1 MCQDSRSPSLA
12 RAEPRLGT
20 GTAVIV
26 EGLCGQPEWN
36 GKRGL
41 VHSFDEEKG
50 RYRLLVKGRAGF
62 LDVRLACCRLESRV
76 EQERQLQALARRAEV
91 KEAVR
96 VALEARDAAM
106 VAEPESEPAD
116 RSAP

>member
-1 MCQDSRSPSLA
+1 M
-12 RAEPRLGT
+12 
-20 GTAVIV
+20 IV

-62 LDVRLACCRLESRV
+62 LDVRLACCRLESMV
-76 EQERQLQALARRAEV
+76 EQERQLHMAARRAEV
-91 KEAVR
+91 EEAVR
-96 VALEARDAAM
+96 LALVARAEATALALLE
-106 VAEPESEPAD
+106 PEPAD